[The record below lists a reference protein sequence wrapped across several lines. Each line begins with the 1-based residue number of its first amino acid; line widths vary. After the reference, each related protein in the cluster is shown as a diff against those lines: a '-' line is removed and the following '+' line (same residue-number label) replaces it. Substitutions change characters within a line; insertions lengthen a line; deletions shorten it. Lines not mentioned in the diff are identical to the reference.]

1 MFEPQCP
8 LYMNCN
14 RVRCPGMCIFQ
25 GRGRKKMKM
34 TARDKAVFAY
44 GEACG
49 KLKNQIGRAK
59 REALRQFK
67 KPYGN
72 LSREEKKYIR
82 SITYLTSYIK
92 DYRQAQAECR
102 TFTDRHCGNCLYQY
116 DHYMYMC
123 EFCSLS
129 DYIGCNW
136 EPKKNR
142 NR

>member
-1 MFEPQCP
+1 
-8 LYMNCN
+8 
-14 RVRCPGMCIFQ
+14 
-25 GRGRKKMKM
+25 MKM

-116 DHYMYMC
+116 GHYMYMC

-129 DYIGCNW
+129 GYIGCNW

>member
-1 MFEPQCP
+1 
-8 LYMNCN
+8 
-14 RVRCPGMCIFQ
+14 
-25 GRGRKKMKM
+25 MKL

-92 DYRQAQAECR
+92 DYR
-102 TFTDRHCGNCLYQY
+102 HCGNCLYQY